1 MAKGINKVI
10 LIGNLGRD
18 PELSYTP
25 SGMAICKL
33 NLATTESR
41 KRDDGTWEDM
51 TEWHRVTVWG
61 KTGESLGQ
69 NASKGSQIYI
79 EGRIH
84 YDSYEKDG
92 IKRYTTDIIARTVRI
107 LGRREESAGGG
118 GGRSGGDSGYSNSP
132 SPTDPHAG
140 PDADIEDDLPF

>member
-1 MAKGINKVI
+1 MSRGINKVI

-69 NASKGSQIYI
+69 HASKGSQIYI

-107 LGRREESAGGG
+107 LGKREDSAGGG
-118 GGRSGGDSGYSNSP
+118 GGRSGGDSGYSNAPSP
-132 SPTDPHAG
+132 SDPHGG
-140 PDADIEDDLPF
+140 PDGDIEDDLPF